1 MTGEH
6 RAQTSVL
13 TALLQRAVAGAL
25 HTITR
30 FSGTPDARAT
40 YICIM
45 HKARALAN
53 AYFWNRYY
61 KKNKINKRMKLYIPK
76 EWALNIITEK
86 EWNLLKREA
95 EEG

>member
-30 FSGTPDARAT
+30 FSAHRTPGQHIFAL
-40 YICIM
+40 CIKQERWQM
-45 HKARALAN
+45 PISGIDIT
-53 AYFWNRYY
+53 
-61 KKNKINKRMKLYIPK
+61 KKIKSIK
-76 EWALNIITEK
+76 E
-86 EWNLLKREA
+86 
-95 EEG
+95 